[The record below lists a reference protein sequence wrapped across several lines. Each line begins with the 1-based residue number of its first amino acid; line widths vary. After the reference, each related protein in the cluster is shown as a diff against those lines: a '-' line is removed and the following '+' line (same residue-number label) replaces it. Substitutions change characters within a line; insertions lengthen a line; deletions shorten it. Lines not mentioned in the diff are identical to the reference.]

1 MADII
6 LVTGGSRSGKSEYA
20 QRLAERTPSPR
31 LYLATCPV
39 LDSETR
45 ERVERHRQA
54 RAGRGWTTIEETE
67 DLARAIKQA
76 PGGNVLLIDCLTLWV
91 NNLMWQAE
99 QAGHTLTEDAIREQ
113 CRELLAVCQE
123 FAGPALLVT
132 NEVGW
137 GVVPDNP
144 AGRRF
149 RDLAGRC
156 NQVAAE
162 AASTVVLMVSGIA
175 TGLKGNSDGIV

>member
-6 LVTGGSRSGKSEYA
+6 LITGGSRSGKSDYA

-39 LDSETR
+39 LDGETR
-45 ERVERHRQA
+45 ERVQRHREV
-54 RAGRGWTTIEETE
+54 RAGRGWTTIEER
-67 DLARAIKQA
+67 AGIVRAIKQA
-76 PGGNVLLIDCLTLWV
+76 PAGNVLLIDCLTLWV
-91 NNLMWQAE
+91 SNLMWQAE
-99 QAGHTLTEDAIREQ
+99 QTGQVLTEDAIRVR
-113 CRELLAVCQE
+113 CRELLAACRN
-123 FAGPALLVT
+123 FAGPAVLVT

-137 GVVPDNP
+137 GVVPEYP
-144 AGRRF
+144 AGRQF

-162 AASTVVLMVSGIA
+162 AASKVVLMVSGIA
-175 TGLKGNSDGIV
+175 TVLKGNNDGIV